1 MFDWFDVLL
10 VVIVGAIMLGT
21 IRLAWEQGLDEGWR
35 QAGAELDHWTT
46 LGSPDT
52 LPESEPA
59 LRGTLP
65 QYRMTADPP
74 AQPPYEQL

>member
-1 MFDWFDVLL
+1 MFDGFDVLL

-52 LPESEPA
+52 LVESAP
-59 LRGTLP
+59 
-65 QYRMTADPP
+65 ADPP

>member
-35 QAGAELDHWTT
+35 QAGAELDRLSAHLW
-46 LGSPDT
+46 
-52 LPESEPA
+52 SEHGVVVDKVP
-59 LRGTLP
+59 
-65 QYRMTADPP
+65 ADPP